1 MSRKVHSSTNRTAL
15 FGWCALALLAI
26 MLLAVPKIADAGGRD
41 RYVDR
46 NFGFSFSKPHF
57 APSDELDLTTVAITL
72 AASPSGAFAPNINVI
87 VQNVETNLDAFA
99 QRQLQELKS
108 IGWEVVEQS
117 HRQIGGRSALRT
129 RARGSLQGLDVEFLA
144 VAIIQNEK
152 KAFVLTC
159 TTTRDQFPEYE
170 AEFNRVAASF
180 VVSEKPQ

>member
-1 MSRKVHSSTNRTAL
+1 MSRKVHSSPDRPAL
-15 FGWCALALLAI
+15 SGLCALALFAI
-26 MLLAVPKIADAGGRD
+26 ATLTVPPIVHAGEHD

-57 APSDELDLTTVAITL
+57 APSNELDITTVAITL
-72 AASPSGAFAPNINVI
+72 ADSPSGAFAPNINVI
-87 VQNVETNLDAFA
+87 VQNVETNLDAYA
-99 QRQLQELKS
+99 HRQLEELES

-117 HRQIGGRSALRT
+117 RRQIGGTSALRT
-129 RARGSLQGLDVEFLA
+129 RARGSLQGMAVEFLA

-159 TTTRDQFPEYE
+159 TTTREQFPVYE

-180 VVSEKPQ
+180 VVSGRPQ

>member
-1 MSRKVHSSTNRTAL
+1 MSRNAYSVADRPALSSSCVLTL
-15 FGWCALALLAI
+15 FAIVTLAAPQI
-26 MLLAVPKIADAGGRD
+26 VNAGERD

-57 APSDELDLTTVAITL
+57 TPSNELDLTTVAITL
-72 AASPSGAFAPNINVI
+72 AGSPSGAFAPNINVI

-99 QRQLQELKS
+99 QRQLEEMES

-117 HRQIGGRSALRT
+117 RRRMGGMSALRT
-129 RARGSLQGLDVEFLA
+129 RARGSLQGIEIEFLS

-159 TTTRDQFPEYE
+159 TTTREQFPVYE

-180 VVSEKPQ
+180 VVSEKPH